1 MNYVTNMKTMSSIK
15 VKMKIW
21 KEDDQNEN
29 KPKHYNKRSMFDMIH
44 KHDTFLTCLINQK
57 V

>member
-1 MNYVTNMKTMSSIK
+1 MKTMSSIK

-21 KEDDQNEN
+21 KVEDQNKN
-29 KPKHYNKRSMFDMIH
+29 KPKHYKTRNMFDMTH
-44 KHDTFLTCLINQK
+44 EHDTFLTCLINQK

>member
-21 KEDDQNEN
+21 KVDDQNEN
-29 KPKHYNKRSMFDMIH
+29 KPKHYNMRSMFDMTR

-57 V
+57 M

>member
-21 KEDDQNEN
+21 KVEDQNKN
-29 KPKHYNKRSMFDMIH
+29 KPKHYKTRSIFDMTH